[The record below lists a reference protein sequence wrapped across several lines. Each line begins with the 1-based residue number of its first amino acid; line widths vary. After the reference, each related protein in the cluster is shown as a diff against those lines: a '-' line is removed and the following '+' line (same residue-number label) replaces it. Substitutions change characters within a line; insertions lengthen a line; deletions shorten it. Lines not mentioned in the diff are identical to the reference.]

1 MPHAYTEDQLVEQPA
16 IGLFA
21 ELGWAVVC
29 AEEEMFGAPSP
40 HPSPTGRGS
49 EGEGRVALG
58 RETKGEVVLVSL
70 LRAALTRLNS
80 ALPPEAVTA
89 AVDELTRDRSAM
101 GLPAANREIYRLLK
115 DGIAVSIADPE
126 APPSSPALLPKEE
139 GRAAFP
145 STSGRGSKGE
155 GSRRSGGQQTVR
167 VRVIDWENP
176 AANDFLLVS
185 QFSVTGALYTC
196 RPDLVGFVNG
206 LPLVVIE
213 LKKPGVPA
221 RAAFDENLTHYK
233 AEIPQLFWFN
243 ALLIAS
249 NGTDSRVGSLT
260 ADWERFFEWKRI
272 EREDEPR
279 RVSLE
284 VMLRGTCDRSRLLDL
299 VENFTLFSEH
309 KAGLAK
315 IIGQNHQ
322 VLGVNAAIA
331 SLHRIRPAL
340 ADPATLVPNP
350 LPEVEGQ
357 YRGGLQWSGLVDRA
371 RELRQKQTPAED
383 VVWELLRDRRFEGL
397 KFRRQHQIGNYIADF
412 CCAEHRL
419 DVEVDGD
426 VHRSPDVIAKDAQR
440 DAYLS
445 SLGYRV
451 LRFKN
456 QFVLD
461 QPEEFLRQV
470 AAAAQLPSTSGR
482 GAGGEGN
489 TPSPNGIGVFWQ
501 TQGSGKSFSMV
512 FFAQKVLRK
521 VAGNWTFVVVTDR
534 VELDDQIAKTFKAVG
549 AVSEA
554 EGDQCHAASGAH
566 LRELLRGNHR
576 YVFTLIHK
584 FQPEK
589 VRAETPSSPALLP
602 EGEGGETPQ
611 YRGGLQYAG
620 LVERAREFRKDQTPA
635 EEIAWELL
643 RDRRFEGLKFR
654 REHQINNYIAD
665 FFCAEHRLDIEL
677 DGGIHKSP
685 VVMEKDA
692 VRDAML
698 RSLGFKVLRFSNQIV
713 LENPEEFLRQIGLAL
728 NLPSTSGK
736 GAGGEGHRKM
746 PVLCDRPDVIVLTD
760 EAHRSQYDT
769 LALNMRAALPKALF
783 LAFTGTP
790 LIAGEERT
798 KDLFG
803 DYVSIYDFQQSVEDG
818 ATVPLFYENR
828 TPELQLVNPDLND
841 DIYNLIEAA
850 ELDPEQEAKLEQE
863 LSRQYHIL
871 TRDDR
876 LETVAKDIVRHFL
889 GRGFVGKA
897 MVVSIDKA
905 TALKMHDKV
914 RAHWAAELERVQ
926 KELGHLDLTAER
938 KTELLDRLK
947 VLQMMDMALIVSPG
961 QNEIEQMNRQGL
973 NIIPHRERMNR
984 EALDEKFKDTDDP
997 LRIVF
1002 LCAMWLT
1009 GFDAPIC
1016 STVYLDKPMRNHTLM
1031 QTIARANRVFPG
1043 KHSGM
1048 IVDYANVFASLE
1060 KALAIY
1066 GAGKDGKNPVRDKA
1080 KLVADLRRAVDAAT
1094 TFCATR
1100 QVILPAI
1107 EQLPVGSLERLQR
1120 IDNAVNALISPDPL
1134 RREFLGHERIVGT
1147 LFGAVKPDPAALGFA
1162 GRVATLTA
1170 IAAAIRTKLN
1180 PNPADIT
1187 EVMGDI
1193 GKLLDASITGVD
1205 MPAKPAPVMDLSKID
1220 FEALRSRFKESKHKN
1235 TDLEVLKAAIRAQL
1249 EKLIRLNKTRADFAE
1264 KFEALIE
1271 SYNTGSRNI
1280 EELFEE
1286 LLKLS
1291 RNLSDEQQRHVRENM
1306 TEEELVIFD
1315 ILTRPAPELSADERA
1330 EVKKVSRELLNKMK
1344 LLLVLNWR
1352 QKSTARSQLK
1362 LTIEDVL
1369 DTGLPRTYTPELY
1382 RQKCSALFEHVYES
1396 YPERDAGV
1404 YAM

>member
-21 ELGWAVVC
+21 ELGWTTVSAL
-29 AEEEMFGAPSP
+29 EETFG
-40 HPSPTGRGS
+40 PTGT
-49 EGEGRVALG
+49 LQ
-58 RETKGEVVLVSL
+58 RETKGEVVLVAR
-70 LRAALTRLNS
+70 LRAALERLNT
-80 ALPPEAVTA
+80 ALPSEAITA
-89 AVDELTRDRSAM
+89 AVDEITRDRSAM
-101 GLPAANREIYRLLK
+101 SLASANREVYLLLK
-115 DGIAVSIADPE
+115 EGIKVSVPD
-126 APPSSPALLPKEE
+126 KE
-139 GRAAFP
+139 R
-145 STSGRGSKGE
+145 
-155 GSRRSGGQQTVR
+155 GGQKTER
-167 VRVIDWENP
+167 LRVIDWENP
-176 AANDFLLVS
+176 ANNNFLLVS

-206 LPLVVIE
+206 LPLLVIE
-213 LKKPGVPA
+213 LKKPGAPA
-221 RAAFDENLTHYK
+221 RAAFDENLTSYK
-233 AEIPQLFWFN
+233 HPQNGIPALFVFN

-260 ADWERFFEWKRI
+260 ADWERFFEWKRV
-272 EREDEPR
+272 ERENEPR

-284 VMLRGTCDRSRLLDL
+284 VMIRGTCDRARLLDL

-309 KAGLAK
+309 KAGLVK

-322 VLGVNAAIA
+322 FLGVNNAIVSMLAA
-331 SLHRIRPAL
+331 R
-340 ADPATLVPNP
+340 
-350 LPEVEGQ
+350 
-357 YRGGLQWSGLVDRA
+357 
-371 RELRQKQTPAED
+371 K
-383 VVWELLRDRRFEGL
+383 
-397 KFRRQHQIGNYIADF
+397 
-412 CCAEHRL
+412 
-419 DVEVDGD
+419 
-426 VHRSPDVIAKDAQR
+426 
-440 DAYLS
+440 
-445 SLGYRV
+445 LGH
-451 LRFKN
+451 
-456 QFVLD
+456 
-461 QPEEFLRQV
+461 
-470 AAAAQLPSTSGR
+470 GR
-482 GAGGEGN
+482 G
-489 TPSPNGIGVFWQ
+489 GVFWQ

-534 VELDDQIAKTFKAVG
+534 VELDDQIAKTFKATG

-566 LRELLRGNHR
+566 LRELLRENHR

-584 FQPEK
+584 FQTPE
-589 VRAETPSSPALLP
+589 
-602 EGEGGETPQ
+602 
-611 YRGGLQYAG
+611 
-620 LVERAREFRKDQTPA
+620 
-635 EEIAWELL
+635 
-643 RDRRFEGLKFR
+643 
-654 REHQINNYIAD
+654 
-665 FFCAEHRLDIEL
+665 
-677 DGGIHKSP
+677 
-685 VVMEKDA
+685 M
-692 VRDAML
+692 
-698 RSLGFKVLRFSNQIV
+698 
-713 LENPEEFLRQIGLAL
+713 
-728 NLPSTSGK
+728 
-736 GAGGEGHRKM
+736 
-746 PVLCDRPDVIVLTD
+746 LCDRPDVIVLTD

-798 KDLFG
+798 KEVFG

-828 TPELQLVNPDLND
+828 TPELQLVNPDLNE
-841 DIYNLIEAA
+841 DIYNLIETA
-850 ELDPEQEAKLEQE
+850 ELDPEQESKLERE
-863 LSRQYHIL
+863 LGRQYHIL

-914 RAHWAAELERVQ
+914 RKYWAAEIERVRV
-926 KELGHLDLTAER
+926 ELGRYDLAADRKAELSARLDV
-938 KTELLDRLK
+938 LK
-947 VLQMMDMALIVSPG
+947 STDMALIVSPG
-961 QNEIEQMNRQGL
+961 QNEIEQMKKHGL
-973 NIIPHRERMNR
+973 DIVPHRKRMV
-984 EALDEKFKDTDDP
+984 ESQPPLDEKFKDSDDP

-1009 GFDAPIC
+1009 GFDAPSC

-1066 GAGKDGKNPVRDKA
+1066 GAGKDGKNPVKDKA
-1080 KLVADLRRAVDAAT
+1080 KLVSDLRKAIDAAT

-1107 EQLPVGSLERLQR
+1107 EQLATGSLERLQR
-1120 IDNAVNALISPDPL
+1120 IDDAVNALISPDPL
-1134 RREFLGHERIVGT
+1134 RREFLGYERLVGT
-1147 LFGAVKPDPAALGFA
+1147 LYGAVKPDPAALEFA
-1162 GRVATLTA
+1162 GRVATIAA
-1170 IAAAIRTKLN
+1170 IADAIRTKLN

-1220 FEALRSRFKESKHKN
+1220 FEALRSRFEDSKHKN

-1264 KFEALIE
+1264 KFEELIE
-1271 SYNTGSRNI
+1271 SYNQGSQSI
-1280 EELFEE
+1280 EGLFEE

-1291 RNLSDEQQRHVRENM
+1291 RNLNQEQERHVRENM

-1330 EVKKVSRELLNKMK
+1330 EVKKVARELLNKMK

-1369 DTGLPRTYTPELY
+1369 DTGLPETYTPELF

-1404 YAM
+1404 YAQTV